1 MTTNRIVFVQNSII
15 KQQPVQS
22 NQLPSNKRQDIPAG
36 TVLVLQSYSIPPGS
50 NDHYQITLDDIQ
62 FKSFSNW
69 FAFANH
75 VQVTQEPIV
84 PATSVEAVIATQT
97 DKSAAKINVNRS
109 TLGVQQGFLKLVFN
123 VDTFIKRKPIDSNV
137 LNDQSKQ
144 LIPSGTEL
152 ILATSL
158 PDNNNIVRF
167 TIQDNHVKFNLLNVE
182 IKGFSQ
188 DWYAFVKHVG
198 IQRVG

>member
-1 MTTNRIVFVQNSII
+1 MTINRIVFVQKSVM
-15 KQQPVQS
+15 KQKPVQS
-22 NQLPSNKRQDIPAG
+22 NQLPSNQLQDIPAG
-36 TVLVLQSYSIPPGS
+36 TTLVLQSYSIPPGS
-50 NDHYQITLDDIQ
+50 NDHYKITLDDIQ
-62 FKSFSNW
+62 FKGFSNW

-75 VQVTQEPIV
+75 VQITQEAIIPE
-84 PATSVEAVIATQT
+84 TSVEAVIAKQT
-97 DKSAAKINVNRS
+97 DKTVAKISVDRN

-123 VDTFIKRKPIDSNV
+123 VDTFIKRQPIDSSV
-137 LNDQSKQ
+137 LNEQSKQ
-144 LIPSGTEL
+144 LIPAGTEL

-158 PDNNNIVRF
+158 PDNNNIVKF
-167 TIQDNHVKFNLLNVE
+167 TIQDNHVKFNLFNVE